1 MTLLE
6 KAYQVAGGVEAIT
19 AWLGSGAMVV
29 PQEEAQ
35 RRADVCL
42 SSGLDGGPCEFNVE
56 VGFATSAA
64 ADAARK
70 ILEIKNDAS
79 LRVDGEKKL
88 HKCEACGCV
97 LRLLVW
103 EPQGRVTKHLTEK
116 ERSALPSHCWKLK
129 P

>member
-6 KAYQVAGGVEAIT
+6 KAYQVAGGVEAIA
-19 AWLGSGAMVV
+19 AWLGSGGIVV

-35 RRADVCL
+35 SRADVCL
-42 SSGLDGGPCEFNVE
+42 ACPNNVE
-56 VGFATSAA
+56 VGFATSTG
-64 ADAARK
+64 ADFARK

-103 EPQGRVTKHLTEK
+103 EPQSRVTKHLTEK
-116 ERSALPSHCWKLK
+116 ERSALPLHCWKLK